1 MNDDASM
8 TCCAAPRS
16 RVLHLQRS
24 VALVAFALVALA
36 GCASPPR
43 GGGDT
48 EAKDLVCNSA
58 QQCRVKVEVTCAQGT
73 CRASVDHPRVFARG
87 NDIVWIVD
95 NKPGQSYVF
104 AADGIAFK
112 TEAGRN
118 VFRCHPEANGNR
130 FACMNNRTSGEYEYA
145 VRLSGSPAVPLL
157 DPWIV
162 N

>member
-1 MNDDASM
+1 MNAAM
-8 TCCAAPRS
+8 TCRSMASESPLPRRCVFS
-16 RVLHLQRS
+16 LF
-24 VALVAFALVALA
+24 AFALVVLA

-48 EAKDLVCNSA
+48 EAAKDLVCNSA
-58 QQCRVKVEVTCAQGT
+58 QQCRVKVEVTCVQGS

-130 FACMNNRTSGEYEYA
+130 FACMNNRSSGEYEYA
-145 VRLSGSPAVPLL
+145 VRLSGSPPVPVL